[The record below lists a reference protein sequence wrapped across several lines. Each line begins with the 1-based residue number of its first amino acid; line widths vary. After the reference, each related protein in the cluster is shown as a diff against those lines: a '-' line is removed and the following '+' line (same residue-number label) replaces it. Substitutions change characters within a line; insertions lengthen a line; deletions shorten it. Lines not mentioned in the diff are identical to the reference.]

1 VNVVEADTEFD
12 LHPAVEG
19 GDLAVGG
26 ARAAISKQTPYPVTS
41 DATIGSTSEDTT
53 KITSAG
59 AL

>member
-1 VNVVEADTEFD
+1 MNVVEADTEFD
-12 LHPAVEG
+12 LHPAFEG

-41 DATIGSTSEDTT
+41 DANIGSTSEDTT